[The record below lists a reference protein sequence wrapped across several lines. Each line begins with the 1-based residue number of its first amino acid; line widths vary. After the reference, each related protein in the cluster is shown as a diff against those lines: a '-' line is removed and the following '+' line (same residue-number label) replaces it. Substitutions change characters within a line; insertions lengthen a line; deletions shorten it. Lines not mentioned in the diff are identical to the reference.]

1 MSTAE
6 LDNPILNSPYGPP
19 ERHFA
24 LGPRGLTGEVLAGP
38 EHVEA
43 SFPAMTGAAMARARR
58 AGQSQKSQITDHVA
72 RTIASWLGVIPDTRQ
87 TFSSVGA

>member
-1 MSTAE
+1 
-6 LDNPILNSPYGPP
+6 
-19 ERHFA
+19 
-24 LGPRGLTGEVLAGP
+24 
-38 EHVEA
+38 
-43 SFPAMTGAAMARARR
+43 MTGAAMARARL